1 MGKFGGSFRRNRM
14 NDRFKRVVDF
24 YGENGFQKIRNSR
37 ILVAGLGGVGS
48 HCASALARSGV
59 GSLVL
64 IDFDAVTESSLNR
77 NSLVGIERVGCLKT
91 EALARALSAQCPDTE
106 YIPVEMFISA
116 DALESSGFPMSSHVV
131 VDAIDSLNP
140 KTQLLE
146 FCVGHGQAV
155 FSSMGA
161 AGRRDPS
168 KIKTGD
174 IGETTGCPLAG
185 MVRKYLKRRGITSGV
200 SCVWSTEAA
209 VKPLPPDENEPR
221 LDRRGRIRNTLPSL
235 ITMPG
240 IFGYT
245 LAQMVLDH
253 IAYSQGD

>member
-1 MGKFGGSFRRNRM
+1 M
-14 NDRFKRVVDF
+14 NF
-24 YGENGFQKIRNSR
+24 YGEDGFERIRNSR

-48 HCASALARSGV
+48 HCASALARSGA

-64 IDFDAVTESSLNR
+64 IDFDAVTYSSLNR
-77 NSLVGIERVGCLKT
+77 NAVAGEEWVGYPKA
-91 EALARALSAQCPDTE
+91 EALSKALSALCPDTDC
-106 YIPVEMFISA
+106 IPVDMFISS
-116 DALESSGFPMSSHVV
+116 DALINSEFPMGSRLV

-146 FCVGHGQAV
+146 FCVGKGIPV

-161 AGRRDPS
+161 AGRTDPS
-168 KIKTGD
+168 RVRTGD
-174 IGETTGCPLAG
+174 LAETRGCPLAR
-185 MVRKYLKRRGITSGV
+185 MVRKYMKRRGIISGI
-200 SCVWSTEAA
+200 SCVWSTEEAA
-209 VKPLPPDENEPR
+209 TPLPPDENEPR
-221 LDRRGRIRNTLPSL
+221 LDRRGRTRNTLPSL

-253 IAYSQGD
+253 ISSELN

>member
-1 MGKFGGSFRRNRM
+1 MKE
-14 NDRFKRVVDF
+14 RFKRVVNF
-24 YGENGFQKIRNSR
+24 YGEYGFEKIRNTR
-37 ILVAGLGGVGS
+37 VLIAGLGGVGS

-64 IDFDAVTESSLNR
+64 VDFDHITESGLNR
-77 NSLVGIERVGCLKT
+77 NAVVGEEWLNKPKT
-91 EALARALSAQCPDTE
+91 EALSRTLASLCPDTE
-106 YIPVEMFISA
+106 YIPVKLFITEETLKAHDFMRNSN
-116 DALESSGFPMSSHVV
+116 MV
-131 VDAIDSLNP
+131 VDAIDSVNP
-140 KTQLLE
+140 KTQLLQY
-146 FCVGHGQAV
+146 CVERNTKV

-168 KIKTGD
+168 KIETGD
-174 IGETTGCPLAG
+174 ISSTTNCPLAR
-185 MVRKYLKRRGITSGV
+185 MVRKFLKRRGVTTGI
-200 SCVWSTEAA
+200 SCVWSTEKG
-209 VKPLPPDENEPR
+209 VKPLPPDANEPR

-253 IAYSQGD
+253 ISSD